1 MRSHR
6 FAATLL
12 LALAAALPVRAQ
24 NEAFPAKPVRLI
36 VPSSPGGG
44 LDVLSR
50 LMAAKLS
57 GYWGQ
62 QMIVDNRPGAAMA
75 IGTAAAAKA
84 PADGYTV
91 VFVNDGGLVI
101 NPLITRDASYTY
113 KDFAPVG
120 LWVAVPLVITVT
132 DAVPAKTLQEFL
144 GYLRANPGKVNFALA
159 DDNSRLASE
168 LFKSVAKVDYVHV
181 PYKGAAPTMNALMAG
196 EAHFAITEPVASIN
210 AAKSGK
216 VRMLAVTSAQRSK
229 GLPQLPT
236 AAEAGLPGYVT
247 GTWGGM
253 LAPAGTPP
261 SIVAKLNADARRALA
276 EPDVIEKFQAVG
288 LEVRPGSPEEFA
300 QLIRADADK
309 WAALIKDRNLKFG
322 E

>member
-1 MRSHR
+1 MRVHR
-6 FAATLL
+6 FV
-12 LALAAALPVRAQ
+12 AAALLASAAALSAHAQ
-24 NEAFPAKPVRLI
+24 SQAFPAKPVRLI

-101 NPLITRDASYTY
+101 NPLITRDAPYSYR
-113 KDFAPVG
+113 DFAPVG
-120 LWVAVPLVITVT
+120 LWVAVPLVISVN
-132 DAVPAKTLQEFL
+132 DAVPARTFPEFL
-144 GYLRANPGKVNFALA
+144 AYLRANPGKVNFALA

-168 LFKSVAKVDYVHV
+168 LFKSVANVDYVHV
-181 PYKGAAPTMNALMAG
+181 PYKGAAPSMNALMAG
-196 EAHFAITEPVASIN
+196 EAHFAITEPVASVN
-210 AAKSGK
+210 ASKSGK

-236 AAEAGLPGYVT
+236 AVESGLPGYVV

-276 EPDVIEKFQAVG
+276 EPDVAEKFQAVG
-288 LEVRPGSPEEFA
+288 LEVRPGSPDEFA
-300 QLIRADADK
+300 QLIRDDADK
-309 WAALIKDRNLKFG
+309 WAKLIKDRNLKFG

>member
-6 FAATLL
+6 FAASLL
-12 LALAAALPVRAQ
+12 VSLAAALPAHAQ

-62 QMIVDNRPGAAMA
+62 QMIVDNRPGAAM
-75 IGTAAAAKA
+75 
-84 PADGYTV
+84 

-101 NPLITRDASYTY
+101 NPLITRDTPYTY

-132 DAVPAKTLQEFL
+132 DAVPAKTFQEFL

-168 LFKSVAKVDYVHV
+168 LFKSVANVDYVHV

-196 EAHFAITEPVASIN
+196 EAHFAITDPVASVN

-253 LAPAGTPP
+253 LAPAGTPAA
-261 SIVAKLNADARRALA
+261 IVAKLNADARRALA

>member
-1 MRSHR
+1 MRVHR
-6 FAATLL
+6 FVAASL
-12 LALAAALPVRAQ
+12 LAFAAALPAHAQ
-24 NEAFPAKPVRLI
+24 STAFPAKPVRLI

-44 LDVLSR
+44 LDIVSR

-91 VFVNDGGLVI
+91 VFVNDGGLVV
-101 NPLITRDASYTY
+101 NPLITRDTPYSYR
-113 KDFAPVG
+113 DFAPIG
-120 LWVAVPLVITVT
+120 LWVAVPLVIAVN
-132 DAVPAKTLQEFL
+132 DAVPARSLEEFL

-168 LFKSVAKVDYVHV
+168 LFKSVANVDYVHV

-196 EAHFAITEPVASIN
+196 EAHFAITEPVASVN

-236 AAEAGLPGYVT
+236 AVESGLPGYVA

-253 LAPAGTPP
+253 LAPAGTPA

-276 EPDVIEKFQAVG
+276 EPDVVEKLQSLG
-288 LEVRPGSPEEFA
+288 LEVRPGSVDDFA

-309 WAALIKDRNLKFG
+309 WATLIKDRNLKFG

>member
-1 MRSHR
+1 MRFHR
-6 FAATLL
+6 LVAAWMIAFAG
-12 LALAAALPVRAQ
+12 LAHGQALP
-24 NEAFPAKPVRLI
+24 EKPVRLI

-91 VFVNDGGLVI
+91 LFVNDGGLVI
-101 NPLITRDASYTY
+101 NPLITRDTPYTY
-113 KDFAPVG
+113 RDFAPIG
-120 LWVAVPLVITVT
+120 LWVAVPLIITVN
-132 DAVPAKTLQEFL
+132 DAVPARNFPEFL

-168 LFKSVAKVDYVHV
+168 LFKSVANVDYVHV

-196 EAHFAITEPVASIN
+196 EAHFPVPPPVASVY
-210 AAKSGK
+210 ACKPL
-216 VRMLAVTSAQRSK
+216 MLR
-229 GLPQLPT
+229 
-236 AAEAGLPGYVT
+236 
-247 GTWGGM
+247 
-253 LAPAGTPP
+253 
-261 SIVAKLNADARRALA
+261 
-276 EPDVIEKFQAVG
+276 
-288 LEVRPGSPEEFA
+288 
-300 QLIRADADK
+300 
-309 WAALIKDRNLKFG
+309 
-322 E
+322 

>member
-12 LALAAALPVRAQ
+12 LALAAALPAHAQ

-196 EAHFAITEPVASIN
+196 EAHFAITEPVASVN

>member
-1 MRSHR
+1 MRFHR
-6 FAATLL
+6 LVAASL
-12 LALAAALPVRAQ
+12 LALAGLAHGQ
-24 NEAFPAKPVRLI
+24 AFPEKPVRLI

-91 VFVNDGGLVI
+91 LFVNDGGLVI
-101 NPLITRDASYTY
+101 NPLITRDTPYTY
-113 KDFAPVG
+113 RDFAPIG
-120 LWVAVPLVITVT
+120 LWVAVPLIITVN
-132 DAVPAKTLQEFL
+132 DAVPARNFPEFL

-168 LFKSVAKVDYVHV
+168 LFKSVANVDYVHV

-196 EAHFAITEPVASIN
+196 EAQFAITEPVASVN

-236 AAEAGLPGYVT
+236 AVESGLPAYVT

-253 LAPAGTPP
+253 LAPAGTPAA
-261 SIVAKLNADARRALA
+261 IVTKLNADARRALA
-276 EPDVIEKFQAVG
+276 EPDLVEKLQSIG
-288 LEVRPGSPEEFA
+288 LEVRPGSSEEFA
-300 QLIRADADK
+300 QVIRADADK
-309 WAALIKDRNLKFG
+309 WAKLIKDRNLKFG